1 MIIRDTNQLRYD
13 TTHND
18 HFIKPAIPEKSE
30 PVYDKKKLER
40 IAEENPNDPYIQEY
54 LSKAVYIDISDE
66 GKLLSEKDSVLHG
79 EYKQSGV
86 TSQREAWETESAARK
101 NSRYDLAG
109 NHSIDYMMQLDEPDT
124 VAAMKEIRGKAMAA
138 MKVTKDGLTTY
149 NFDNSASKKYM
160 AEYFSLINDWEQR
173 RCRST
178 GSYVDPAAHT
188 AKIIDNLEKKYSGK
202 HDLSINVYGKEG
214 SDEKDGIKNQFSG
227 SSIWR
232 YSTKFNLLMNKNML
246 GTLTKGIKSEQDKI
260 YKQIDDV
267 MNELKDIE
275 KRYEGDKV
283 FLRFGA
289 KFHNDGSVTY
299 HANYGG
305 CKNAYGIEA
314 NSADEL
320 LEMLMSDS

>member
-1 MIIRDTNQLRYD
+1 MIIKDPGFLRYD
-13 TTHND
+13 PNLKNQTPKID
-18 HFIKPAIPEKSE
+18 IPEKAE
-30 PVYDKKKLER
+30 PVYIKEKLER
-40 IAEENPNDPYIQEY
+40 IAAENPDDPYIQEY
-54 LSKAVYIDISDE
+54 LSKAVSVDISEE
-66 GKLLSEKDSVLHG
+66 GKLLSEKNSTLHG
-79 EYKQSGV
+79 EYKQAGV

-101 NSRYDLAG
+101 NSRYDLAR

-124 VAAMKEIRGKAMAA
+124 VAAMKDILHKANEAA
-138 MKVTKDGLTTY
+138 KKTVNGLTT
-149 NFDNSASKKYM
+149 FDINSSESKKYM
-160 AEYFSLINDWEQR
+160 AEYFKLMEDWEQR

-214 SDEKDGIKNQFSG
+214 SDEKDGMKNQFSG
-227 SSIWR
+227 SSIWK

-246 GTLTKGIKSEQDKI
+246 GTLTNGIKSEQDKI

>member
-13 TTHND
+13 TTNND
-18 HFIKPAIPEKSE
+18 HFIKAAIPEKSE

-86 TSQREAWETESAARK
+86 TCQREAWETESAARK

-202 HDLSINVYGKEG
+202 HDLSINVYGK
-214 SDEKDGIKNQFSG
+214 
-227 SSIWR
+227 
-232 YSTKFNLLMNKNML
+232 
-246 GTLTKGIKSEQDKI
+246 
-260 YKQIDDV
+260 DV
-267 MNELKDIE
+267 
-275 KRYEGDKV
+275 
-283 FLRFGA
+283 
-289 KFHNDGSVTY
+289 
-299 HANYGG
+299 
-305 CKNAYGIEA
+305 
-314 NSADEL
+314 
-320 LEMLMSDS
+320 